1 MEQIQSKA
9 IPVVEID
16 HVSKQFARV
25 LANHDVSITLNKGE
39 VVALLGENGAGKS
52 TIMNI
57 LYGIYHMT
65 SGEIRIDGVKRNIVS
80 PRDAMALGISMIQQ
94 HFSLVDAHTV
104 TENIILGNVKGKID
118 YAEEERKVQE
128 LSDRYQFGIDA
139 KARVGDL
146 PVGMQQKVEI
156 MKALY
161 RDTRILIM
169 DEPTAVLMPQEI
181 DILMDFIHSFVA
193 EGNCVFF
200 ITHKMREVM
209 LVADRIVIMRNGE
222 VKGIVN
228 KSEVRIEDL
237 ARLMIGHDLETLS
250 KSDQNEKNDIV
261 RLKVD
266 HVTVEQKNHPPLL
279 KDLTF
284 GIHAGEILG
293 VAGVSGNG
301 QVHLCELLYGALKP
315 TSGTITLDGRDISDM
330 NVAQHIAL
338 GIGYCAA
345 DRYRYG
351 MVADMSLSENMML
364 KSTYL
369 HRWDKG
375 GWINWK
381 KVDEYTNEKISQ
393 YSIKAWDPFM
403 KIGSLSG
410 GNQQKAVVAR
420 EVDMGQNF
428 VIFDQ
433 PTRGLDLGAINY
445 VHKMIL
451 SEREA
456 GKSILLVSTELSEVF
471 ALSDRIAVICEGRFM
486 GIFKNGELNTEQ
498 IGMLMAGVPIERV
511 LESGKKSGTDG
522 IPEMDADRREEAGI
536 HE

>member
-1 MEQIQSKA
+1 MEQNQKGLV
-9 IPVVEID
+9 PVVEID
-16 HVSKQFARV
+16 HVSKRFAKV
-25 LANHDVSITLNKGE
+25 LANDDVTITLNKGE

-65 SGEIRIDGVKRNIVS
+65 SGEIRVDQVRREIGA

-94 HFSLVDAHTV
+94 HFSLVGAHTV

-118 YAEEERKVQE
+118 YEAEERKVQE
-128 LSDRYQFGIDA
+128 LSDRYQFGVSA
-139 KARVGDL
+139 KAKAGDL

-181 DILMDFIHSFVA
+181 DTLMDFIRRFVA
-193 EGNCVFF
+193 EGNSVFF
-200 ITHKMREVM
+200 ITHKMKEVM
-209 LVADRIVIMRNGE
+209 QVADRIVIMRNGR
-222 VKGIVN
+222 VSGTVS
-228 KSEVRIEDL
+228 KSEVRMADL
-237 ARLMIGHDLETLS
+237 ARLMIGHDLEELRRS
-250 KSDQNEKNDIV
+250 EHDEKKEAV

-266 HVTVEQKNHPPLL
+266 HVTVEQKGGVPLL
-279 KDLTF
+279 KDLDF
-284 GIHAGEILG
+284 EIHAGEILG

-301 QVHLCELLYGALKP
+301 QDSLCELLYGALKP
-315 TSGTITLDGRDISDM
+315 SSGAITLDGKDISNL

-338 GIGYCAA
+338 GIGYCAS

-351 MVADMSLSENMML
+351 MVSDMTLSENMML
-364 KSTYL
+364 KSSYL

-375 GWINWK
+375 GWISWK
-381 KVDEYTNEKISQ
+381 TVDRYTQDKISQ
-393 YSIKAWDPFM
+393 YSIKAPDPSVT
-403 KIGSLSG
+403 IGSLSG

-420 EVDMGQNF
+420 EVDMGRNF

-445 VHKMIL
+445 VHQTIL
-451 SEREA
+451 NEREA

-471 ALSDRIAVICEGRFM
+471 ALSDRIAVICEGKFM
-486 GIFKNGELNTEQ
+486 GIFRNGDLTTEQ
-498 IGMLMAGVPIERV
+498 IGMLMAGVPMED
-511 LESGKKSGTDG
+511 LPKT
-522 IPEMDADRREEAGI
+522 EEKGGEQA
-536 HE
+536 

>member
-1 MEQIQSKA
+1 MGQNQKEQ

-16 HVSKQFARV
+16 HVSKRFAKV
-25 LANHDVSITLNKGE
+25 LANDDVSITLNKGE

-65 SGEIRIDGVKRNIVS
+65 SGEIRVDQVRRDIEA

-94 HFSLVDAHTV
+94 HFSLVGAHTV

-118 YAEEERKVQE
+118 YEAEEKKVQE
-128 LSDRYQFGIDA
+128 LSDRYQFGVSA
-139 KARVGDL
+139 KAKVGDL

-181 DILMDFIHSFVA
+181 DTLMDFIRSFAA
-193 EGNCVFF
+193 EGNSVFF
-200 ITHKMREVM
+200 ITHKMKEVM
-209 LVADRIVIMRNGE
+209 QVADRIVIMRNGRVSGTVSKAE
-222 VKGIVN
+222 VQMA
-228 KSEVRIEDL
+228 DL
-237 ARLMIGHDLETLS
+237 ARLMIGHDLEELRRS
-250 KSDQNEKNDIV
+250 EHDEKKEAV
-261 RLKVD
+261 RLKVN
-266 HVTVEQKNHPPLL
+266 HVTVEQKGGVPLL
-279 KDLTF
+279 KDLDF
-284 GIHAGEILG
+284 EIHAGED
-293 VAGVSGNG
+293 S
-301 QVHLCELLYGALKP
+301 LCELLYGALKP
-315 TSGTITLDGRDISDM
+315 TSGTITLDGKDISNL

-338 GIGYCAA
+338 GIGYCAS

-351 MVADMSLSENMML
+351 MVSDMTLSENMML
-364 KSTYL
+364 KSSYL

-375 GWINWK
+375 GWISWK
-381 KVDEYTNEKISQ
+381 AIDRYTQEKITQ
-393 YSIKAWDPFM
+393 YTIKAPDPSVT
-403 KIGSLSG
+403 IGSLSG

-445 VHKMIL
+445 VHKTIL
-451 SEREA
+451 NEREA

-471 ALSDRIAVICEGRFM
+471 ALSDRIAVICEGKFM
-486 GIFKNGELNTEQ
+486 GIFRNGALSTEQ
-498 IGMLMAGVPIERV
+498 IGMLMAGVPMED
-511 LESGKKSGTDG
+511 LPK
-522 IPEMDADRREEAGI
+522 AEEKGGEQA
-536 HE
+536 